1 MIELGLKI
9 GHILRVQSKKWLRLK
24 YLDQIFPVLYFI
36 TFPDNTEQL
45 KMYLFNRL
53 LLLKN
58 WFQKNW
64 RKNFSW
70 KQLNFLQC
78 DIIHLHL
85 DALKVQILPGI
96 FFSEAT
102 KLAFPGYLFSW
113 KVKNVRTE
121 VTEKC
126 FHHKLVVEINFYYTP
141 VAKQT
146 IFPNNILTPNNKWE
160 QLTDSIVL
168 N

>member
-1 MIELGLKI
+1 MIEIGLKI
-9 GHILRVQSKKWLRLK
+9 RHILRVQSKKWLRLK
-24 YLDQIFPVLYFI
+24 HLDQIFPVLYFI
-36 TFPDNTEQL
+36 VFPDNSWQL
-45 KMYLFNRL
+45 KMYLFNQ

-58 WFQKNW
+58 WFRKNC

-70 KQLNFLQC
+70 KELNFLQC
-78 DIIHLHL
+78 DIIHLRL
-85 DALKVQILPGI
+85 DALEVEILPGT
-96 FFSEAT
+96 FFSEAA
-102 KLAFPGYLFSW
+102 KVAFPGYLFSRT
-113 KVKNVRTE
+113 VKNIRIE

-126 FHHKLVVEINFYYTP
+126 FHQKLVVQINFYYTP

>member
-1 MIELGLKI
+1 MIEIGLKI

-36 TFPDNTEQL
+36 VFPDNTEQL

-53 LLLKN
+53 LLKN

-70 KQLNFLQC
+70 KELNFLQC
-78 DIIHLHL
+78 DIIHLRL
-85 DALKVQILPGI
+85 DALEVEILPGI
-96 FFSEAT
+96 FFSEAA
-102 KLAFPGYLFSW
+102 KVAFPGYLFSRT
-113 KVKNVRTE
+113 VKNIRIE

-126 FHHKLVVEINFYYTP
+126 FHQKLVVQINFYYTP